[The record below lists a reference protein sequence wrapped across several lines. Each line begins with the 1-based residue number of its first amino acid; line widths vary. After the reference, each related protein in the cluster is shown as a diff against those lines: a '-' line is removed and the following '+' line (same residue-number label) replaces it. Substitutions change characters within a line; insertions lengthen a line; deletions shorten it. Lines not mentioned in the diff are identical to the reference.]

1 LPVLFYKSNEKT
13 GPTIVKPLTFYL
25 GLALVVALTVASG
38 VLQGRIRNRWGPSE
52 TMQAAAQELGNV
64 PQSFG
69 GPQNDRWQL
78 KESEKTALK
87 LPDDVI
93 EMLECTGCI
102 NRSYENRR
110 TGEKVNVFVV
120 IGPTGPIAAHTP
132 EICYSSQNYTSRDA
146 RQRIVIQ
153 TAEEQDDELWALSFK
168 MKNVR
173 EDLLRVYYG
182 WTTSG
187 RWSATDNARYAFVG
201 SPYLYKIQ
209 LASEMPAGS
218 NLKTTDTCREF
229 LKDFLPVLRKHL
241 IPSSRQ

>member
-1 LPVLFYKSNEKT
+1 M
-13 GPTIVKPLTFYL
+13 KPLTFSI

-38 VLQGRIRNRWGPSE
+38 VLQGRLRNRWGPSE
-52 TMQAAAQELGNV
+52 TMQAAAQELGKV
-64 PQSFG
+64 PPSFG

-78 KESEKTALK
+78 KATEATDKMS
-87 LPDDVI
+87 DDVI
-93 EMLECTGCI
+93 EMLECTGYI
-102 NRSYENRR
+102 NRCYENRR
-110 TGEKVNVFVV
+110 TGEQVNVFVV

-132 EICYSSQNYTSRDA
+132 EICYSSRNYTSRDA
-146 RQRIVIQ
+146 RQRVAIDR
-153 TAEEQDDELWALSFK
+153 TAEVQNDELWALSFK
-168 MKNVR
+168 TKNIR

-187 RWSATDNARYAFVG
+187 RWSATDNARYGFVG

-229 LKDFLPVLRKHL
+229 LKDFLPVLRTHL
-241 IPSSRQ
+241 IPTSRQ

>member
-1 LPVLFYKSNEKT
+1 
-13 GPTIVKPLTFYL
+13 VKPLTFNL

-38 VLQGRIRNRWGPSE
+38 VLQGLIRNRFGWSE
-52 TMQAAAQELGNV
+52 AMLAAAQELHNE
-64 PQSFG
+64 PKSFG

-78 KESEKTALK
+78 IATETTDK
-87 LPDDVI
+87 LSDDVI
-93 EMLECTGCI
+93 EMLECKDGYI
-102 NRSYENRR
+102 NRCYENRR

-120 IGPTGPIAAHTP
+120 IGPAGPIAAHTP
-132 EICYSSQNYTSRDA
+132 EICFSSQNYTSRDT
-146 RQRIVIQ
+146 RERKVIA
-153 TAEEQDDELWALSFK
+153 TAEEHDDELWALSFK
-168 MKNVR
+168 TKNIR

-187 RWSATDNARYAFVG
+187 RWSATDNPRYAFVG

-241 IPSSRQ
+241 IPTTRQ